1 MGERY
6 TGNIRKK
13 DLETMTPYN
22 TYMIEGLPPTPIAMV
37 SESALQA
44 VAHPAKNGLFIF
56 LLPMEVVA
64 INLLVI

>member
-1 MGERY
+1 MGENY

-37 SESALQA
+37 SEVLYGL
-44 VAHPAKNGLFIF
+44 AHPEKTDFII
-56 LLPMEVVA
+56 LLPMEVAVT
-64 INLLVI
+64 NLLVI